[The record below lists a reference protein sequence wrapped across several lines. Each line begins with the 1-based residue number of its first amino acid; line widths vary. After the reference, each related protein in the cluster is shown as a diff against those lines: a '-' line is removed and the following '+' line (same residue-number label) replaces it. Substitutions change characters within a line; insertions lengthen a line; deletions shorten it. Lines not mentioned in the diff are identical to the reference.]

1 MKWPL
6 TPTALDSKCSCL
18 ASDRYV
24 LLHAV
29 WDYVLGCM
37 CVCVCVCGWVCI
49 AVIQVIR
56 FDLPNTLSL
65 NVVLWQFIFYF
76 SFHLRI
82 FSVLVCW
89 QLKLLFPLPPCPC
102 LCLFCLS
109 LSGAVKWNNWIVNRT
124 IKYFIIIRF
133 LLAARHSAIAF
144 VSLSPSRFLS
154 LSPSFFLFSCWP

>member
-6 TPTALDSKCSCL
+6 TPTALDSKCGCL

-29 WDYVLGCM
+29 WDYVLGCVS
-37 CVCVCVCGWVCI
+37 VCVCVGGCVLQSFKSFVLICQTLYHLMLFCGNLFFI
-49 AVIQVIR
+49 SR
-56 FDLPNTLSL
+56 FICAYFLSL
-65 NVVLWQFIFYF
+65 SAGNSSCF
-76 SFHLRI
+76 S
-82 FSVLVCW
+82 
-89 QLKLLFPLPPCPC
+89 PLPPCPC

-144 VSLSPSRFLS
+144 VSLALSRSLS
-154 LSPSFFLFSCWP
+154 LSPSSFLSSCWP